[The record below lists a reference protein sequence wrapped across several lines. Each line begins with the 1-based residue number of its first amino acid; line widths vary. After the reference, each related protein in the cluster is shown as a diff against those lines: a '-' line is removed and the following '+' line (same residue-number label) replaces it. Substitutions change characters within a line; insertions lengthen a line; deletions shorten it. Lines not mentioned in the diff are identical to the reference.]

1 MPRLDTNRAAEMEVF
16 VRVVDLGGFT
26 AAAREFRLTPSAVS
40 KLISRLEMRLS
51 TRLVNRST
59 RKLQLTPEGETFYSR
74 AVRVLADMDEAER
87 AAAAGASPRGHLS
100 VNCNIPFGMRHV
112 LPLIP
117 SFLASHPE
125 VTLDLVL
132 SDTVV
137 DLLQE
142 RADVAIRVGP
152 LRDSSLVAR
161 KLGTSRMVVVASPA
175 YLARYGRPS
184 SPEDLAGHRGIG
196 WTFFRTIGG
205 WPFHTGKGVETV
217 LPPPAARASDGEA
230 MRRLALGGVGLARLA
245 LFHIG
250 PDIEAGTLVPVLEN
264 LNPGDREDIHA
275 VYLGKGGP
283 LPARVRA
290 FIDFLAEQVRIGD
303 PMLARAAA
311 GGWRIATGPQ
321 GSASATVAHPTA
333 E

>member
-40 KLISRLEMRLS
+40 KLISRLETRLNA
-51 TRLVNRST
+51 RLVNRTT
-59 RKLQLTPEGETFYSR
+59 RKLQLTAEGKMFYSR
-74 AVRVLADMDEAER
+74 AVQVLADMEEAER
-87 AAAAGASPRGHLS
+87 EAAAGACPRGHLS

-112 LPLIP
+112 LPTVP
-117 SFLASHPE
+117 PFLAAHPD
-125 VTLDLVL
+125 VTLDIVL

-137 DLLQE
+137 DLIQE

-152 LRDSSLVAR
+152 LRDSALVAR

-175 YLARYGRPS
+175 YLARHGTPS
-184 SPEDLAGHRGIG
+184 SPEDLAGHRSIG
-196 WTFFRTIGG
+196 WTFVRTIGG
-205 WPFHTGKGVETV
+205 WPFRTGKGIETV

-230 MRRLALGGVGLARLA
+230 VRQLALGGVGLARLA

-250 PDIEAGTLVPVLEN
+250 PDIEAGTLVPVLED

-290 FIDFLAEQVRIGD
+290 FIDFLAANVRIGD
-303 PMLARAAA
+303 PMLVPLAA
-311 GGWRIATGPQ
+311 GGWRIATGRQ
-321 GSASATVAHPTA
+321 RNA

>member
-40 KLISRLEMRLS
+40 KLISRLETRLS
-51 TRLVNRST
+51 SRLVNRST

-74 AVRVLADMDEAER
+74 AVQVLADMEEAER
-87 AAAAGASPRGHLS
+87 EAAAGACPRGHLS
-100 VNCNIPFGMRHV
+100 VNCNIPFGTRHV

-117 SFLASHPE
+117 SFLAAHPE

-132 SDTVV
+132 SDTVI

-175 YLARYGRPS
+175 YLARHGTLS
-184 SPEDLAGHRGIG
+184 SPEDLVRHRSVG

-205 WPFHTGKGVETV
+205 WPFHIGNDVETV

-230 MRRLALGGVGLARLA
+230 VRQLALGGVGLARLA

-250 PDIEAGTLVPVLEN
+250 PDIDAGTLVPVLEN

-290 FIDFLAEQVRIGD
+290 FIDFLAEHVRIGD
-303 PMLARAAA
+303 PTLVPLAA
-311 GGWRIATGPQ
+311 GGWRIATG
-321 GSASATVAHPTA
+321 S
-333 E
+333 